1 MKRVLGIFIGLLFMF
16 TMVSCVKD
24 KPNRNDNLDD
34 NGTQNVDKDDRID
47 ADLDPN
53 YTDGLNY

>member
-24 KPNRNDNLDD
+24 KPNRNDKLDD

-53 YTDGLNY
+53 YTDGLN